1 MAYVTADGA
10 LAKRPF
16 GKTDLMVP
24 PIAIGCAPLGNMGDT
39 FGYAVSE
46 EDAVATIKTALASP
60 IAFIDTAAH
69 YGDGESERRVG
80 LALKEVGGLPEGAV
94 LETKEGREVASN
106 DFSGDMVKRRL
117 ERSLKLLGLDKL
129 QIVYLHDAEWTNF
142 EDAMG
147 QDGPVEVLRDYRD
160 QGVIQYLGV
169 ASGPIDV
176 ETQYV
181 ESGIFDAV
189 ITHNRYTLLNQSA
202 DWLIDLAV
210 SQGMAVLNAAPYG
223 SGMLAKGVAAYPRYA
238 YQQATPELLERTKVL
253 EEIAT
258 RYGVPVPAVALQ
270 YSTKDPRITSTIVG
284 MSKPER
290 IQQTIDYH
298 LLDIPDA
305 LWDEVRALPRIEND
319 PEASRW
325 S

>member
-1 MAYVTADGA
+1 MAYTTADEA
-10 LAKRPF
+10 LAKRQF
-16 GKTDLMVP
+16 GKTELVVP

-80 LALKEVGGLPEGAV
+80 LALKELGGLPEGAV

-129 QIVYLHDAEWTNF
+129 QIVYLHDAEWTSY
-142 EDAMG
+142 EEAMA

-181 ESGIFDAV
+181 ESGDFDAV

-202 DWLIDLAV
+202 DWLIDLAA

-223 SGMLAKGVAAYPRYA
+223 SGMLAKGAAAYPRYA
-238 YQQATPELLERTKVL
+238 YQPALPEHLERIKVL

-258 RYGVPVPAVALQ
+258 RYGVSMPAIALQ
-270 YSTKDPRITSTIVG
+270 YSTRDPRITSTIVG

-298 LLDIPDA
+298 LTDIPDA